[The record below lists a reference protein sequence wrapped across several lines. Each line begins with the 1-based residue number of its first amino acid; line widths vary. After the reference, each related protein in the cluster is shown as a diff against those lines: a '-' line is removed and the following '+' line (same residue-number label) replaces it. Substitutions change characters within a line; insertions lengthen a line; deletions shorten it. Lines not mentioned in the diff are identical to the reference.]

1 MDVLFPFGAQHTAC
15 GIQGPSQELNPGP
28 GRESTGSS
36 PLDHQGT
43 PHALLY
49 SNPPSP
55 DDALAGRG

>member
-15 GIQGPSQELNPGP
+15 GVRGPSQELNPGP

-43 PHALLY
+43 PPHFSTITLLLLTM
-49 SNPPSP
+49 PC
-55 DDALAGRG
+55 R